1 MLCLKK
7 SIGAQMCALCYY
19 MVMNFKIW
27 SIFSTILY
35 FAAAF
40 LFIAFALANQ
50 EWALYAAL
58 ACMAAALLTGMPLRK
73 RLKEQAQHSNQT
85 DQTDKK

>member
-1 MLCLKK
+1 
-7 SIGAQMCALCYY
+7 MCALCYY

-50 EWALYAAL
+50 EWALHAAL

-73 RLKEQAQHSNQT
+73 HLKEQAQHSNQT